1 MPQAPKSKKIIF
13 WFKCRLKQ
21 QCGAFTSI
29 RQSIYPKLLELQVGS
44 QQTHPDESIYFKVNG
59 QSVIWV
65 SECS

>member
-29 RQSIYPKLLELQVGS
+29 RQSIYPKLLK
-44 QQTHPDESIYFKVNG
+44 QQRCKRGYPCCFKAAINP
-59 QSVIWV
+59 QSHW
-65 SECS
+65 SSR